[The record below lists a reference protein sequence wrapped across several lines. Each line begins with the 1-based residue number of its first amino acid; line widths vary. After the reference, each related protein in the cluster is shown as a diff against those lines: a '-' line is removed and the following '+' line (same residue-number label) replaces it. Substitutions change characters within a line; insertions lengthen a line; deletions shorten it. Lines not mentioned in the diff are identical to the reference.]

1 MQYHRIYAKIDIG
14 AIIHNLSEC
23 RRRIPE
29 GTKVL
34 CVIKADGYG
43 HGAVELARELED
55 KADYFGVAVIEEAVE
70 LRRAGIENPI
80 LILGYTSPSQDDLLI
95 KYNITQ
101 NIYTYD
107 MAKRLSDRAVELN
120 KTVNCHIGLD
130 TGMAR
135 VGFQDTDESVEII
148 KKISALP
155 NLTLEGIFSHYAR
168 ADEKNKTTA
177 LLQSERFDLFI
188 DKLEKAGVSIPI
200 KHLSNSA
207 AVEEL
212 EKHYDMVRFGISL
225 YGLYPS
231 DEVDKSSVDL
241 VPAMELR
248 SKIVN
253 IKTVPEGCGVSYGH
267 TFVTK
272 RTTRIATVPV
282 GYADGYPRALS
293 SKGRVIINGQYAP
306 IIGRVCMDQFM
317 IDVTD
322 VEGEI
327 NIEDEVIL
335 MGRVGDCII
344 SAEEIGDMSA
354 SFNYEFVCNVA
365 RRVPRVYFKFGK
377 PYKEVSYIMNRE

>member
-1 MQYHRIYAKIDIG
+1 MQYHRIYAKIDID
-14 AIIHNLSEC
+14 AIIHNLGEC

-29 GTKVL
+29 GTRVL

-43 HGAVELARELED
+43 HGAVELAHQLED

-70 LRRAGIENPI
+70 LRRAGIDKPI

-95 KYNITQ
+95 KYDITQ

-107 MAKRLSDRAVELN
+107 MAKRLSDRAVELE
-120 KTVNCHIGLD
+120 KTVKCHIGLD
-130 TGMAR
+130 TGMSR
-135 VGFQDTDESVEII
+135 VGFQDNEESVEII

-155 NLTLEGIFSHYAR
+155 NLVIEGIFSHYAR

-188 DKLEKAGVSIPI
+188 DKLEKAGVNIPI

-231 DEVDKSSVDL
+231 EEVDKSSVDL

-248 SKIVN
+248 TKIVN

-267 TFVTK
+267 TFVTR
-272 RTTRIATVPV
+272 RTTRIATIPV

-293 SKGRVIINGQYAP
+293 SKGRVIVNGQYAP

-322 VEGEI
+322 IEGDI

-335 MGRVGDCII
+335 MGTDGDCTV

-365 RRVPRVYFKFGK
+365 RRVPRVYFKSGK
-377 PYKEVSYIMNRE
+377 PYKEVSYIANRE

>member
-1 MQYHRIYAKIDIG
+1 MQYHRIYAKIDID
-14 AIIHNLSEC
+14 AIIHNLGEC

-29 GTKVL
+29 GTRVL

-43 HGAVELARELED
+43 HGAVELAYQLED

-70 LRRAGIENPI
+70 LRRAGIDKPI
-80 LILGYTSPSQDDLLI
+80 LILGYTSPSQDDLLV
-95 KYNITQ
+95 KYDITQ

-107 MAKRLSDRAVELN
+107 MAKRLSDRAVELE
-120 KTVNCHIGLD
+120 KTVKCHIGLD
-130 TGMAR
+130 TGMSR
-135 VGFQDTDESVEII
+135 VGFQDNEESVEII

-155 NLTLEGIFSHYAR
+155 NLVIEGIFSHYAR

-188 DKLEKAGVSIPI
+188 DKLEKAGVNIPI

-248 SKIVN
+248 TKIVN

-267 TFVTK
+267 TFVTW
-272 RTTRIATVPV
+272 RTTRIATIPV

-293 SKGRVIINGQYAP
+293 SKGRVIVNGQYAP

-322 VEGEI
+322 IEGDI

-335 MGRVGDCII
+335 MGTDGDCTV
-344 SAEEIGDMSA
+344 SAEEIGNMSA

-365 RRVPRVYFKFGK
+365 RRVPRVYFKSGK
-377 PYKEVSYIMNRE
+377 PYKEVSYIANRE